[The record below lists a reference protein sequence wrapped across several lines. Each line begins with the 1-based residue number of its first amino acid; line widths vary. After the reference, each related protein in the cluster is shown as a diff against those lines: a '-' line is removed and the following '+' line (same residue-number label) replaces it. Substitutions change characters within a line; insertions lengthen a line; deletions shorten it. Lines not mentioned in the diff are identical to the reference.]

1 MGKILLKK
9 AVFTGSD
16 QVILQSGRRLV
27 MENCK
32 KVIYCDPAKMI
43 LQGKL
48 RLELEGENLKLL
60 ELGNDNVEIKGVIQK
75 ITLGGES

>member
-75 ITLGGES
+75 ITLGEES